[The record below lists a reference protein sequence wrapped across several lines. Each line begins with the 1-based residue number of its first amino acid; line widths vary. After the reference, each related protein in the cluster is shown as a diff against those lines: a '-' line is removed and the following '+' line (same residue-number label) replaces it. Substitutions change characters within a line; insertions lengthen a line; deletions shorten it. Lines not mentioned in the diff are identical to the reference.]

1 MIGGDSQSNDESRPS
16 ETLANNT
23 PPIEEKAEPSDGA
36 ESSDALA
43 RAISLMLGSVISDF
57 DHRAENTSKSQDE
70 LSSAIDRLTRE
81 LDQLLDDAP
90 LPFIMQ
96 HAAKIAGVR
105 KRVSSLNALLKSI
118 QRRIDNVDR
127 MLSLGI
133 SHGGNTCSSMN
144 KLLYECS
151 FSFKLHTVQ
160 CDWMSSV

>member
-1 MIGGDSQSNDESRPS
+1 MSKEVKIVTGP
-16 ETLANNT
+16 AIV
-23 PPIEEKAEPSDGA
+23 IENIVLS
-36 ESSDALA
+36 
-43 RAISLMLGSVISDF
+43 IDF
-57 DHRAENTSKSQDE
+57 SYSCNFT
-70 LSSAIDRLTRE
+70 E